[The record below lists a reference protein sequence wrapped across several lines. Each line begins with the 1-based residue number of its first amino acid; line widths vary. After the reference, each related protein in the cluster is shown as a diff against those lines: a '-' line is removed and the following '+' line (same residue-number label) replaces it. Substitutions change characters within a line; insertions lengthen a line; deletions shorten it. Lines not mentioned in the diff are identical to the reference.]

1 MADSEK
7 YLDVALRI
15 KLNELNEE
23 DSKKYI
29 DFYDNI
35 SNENLKK
42 ILSIYHNK
50 LNTLFEYLNSRLV
63 NGHFTANESRELL
76 SVIKDIEDLKV
87 KLKGTSLEFDI
98 EGYYLDI
105 SLQCKRFLQSSGG
118 SPIPNNFKVIE
129 IIDLGPA
136 FFLKQ
141 KVNIKNGQGATS
153 YKIKPIGGGSYADVF
168 KYKDKY
174 YNKYFVIKK
183 AKSNL
188 REDEYERFKLEFKEI
203 KKLKSPYIIEVYNFD
218 EDNKQY
224 TMEYM
229 DMTLEKY
236 ILENNNK
243 LDIKD
248 RVNIV
253 GQILKAISYIHSK
266 NILHRDISTKNVL
279 IRIYEDVVVVKIS
292 DFGLVKLPESD
303 LTRRGTEIK
312 GYFNDY
318 KNLEIVGFDNYNI
331 KHEMYALTKLIYFVM
346 TGKSSLERYDKTKYK
361 TFVEKGISESLDER
375 YENVNELKIALNE
388 TVKNLK

>member
-1 MADSEK
+1 MSDSEK
-7 YLDVALRI
+7 YLDTALRI
-15 KLNELNEE
+15 KLNELDEE
-23 DSKKYI
+23 ESKKYI
-29 DFYDNI
+29 DFYDSI
-35 SNENLKK
+35 SNENLKI

-50 LNTLFEYLNSRLV
+50 LNRLFEYLNSRLV

-76 SVIKDIEDLKV
+76 SVIKEFEDLKV

-118 SPIPNNFKVIE
+118 SPIPNDFKVIE

-136 FFLKQ
+136 FFTKQ
-141 KVNIKNGQGATS
+141 RINIKNGQGAIS

-168 KYKDKY
+168 KYKDEH
-174 YNKYFVIKK
+174 YNKHFVIKK

-188 REDEYERFKLEFKEI
+188 KEDEFERFRLEFQEI

-224 TMEYM
+224 TMEHM

-243 LDIKD
+243 LNIKD

-253 GQILKAISYIHSK
+253 AQILKAINYIHSK
-266 NILHRDISTKNVL
+266 NILHRDISTKNIL
-279 IRIYEDVVVVKIS
+279 IKTYEDVVVVKIS

-312 GYFNDY
+312 GYFNDH

-346 TGKSSLERYDKTKYK
+346 TGKSSLERYDKTQYK
-361 TFVEKGISESLDER
+361 TFVEKGISDNLNER
-375 YENVNELKIALNE
+375 YKNVDELKIALNE

>member
-1 MADSEK
+1 MSEDEK
-7 YLDVALRI
+7 YLDSALRI

-29 DFYDNI
+29 DFYDNV
-35 SNENLKK
+35 SNKNLKR

-50 LNTLFEYLNSRLV
+50 LNSLFEYLNSRLI
-63 NGHFTANESRELL
+63 NGHFTAHESRELISL
-76 SVIKDIEDLKV
+76 IRDIE
-87 KLKGTSLEFDI
+87 KLKIKLRGTSLEFDI
-98 EGYYLDI
+98 NGYYLEI
-105 SLQCKRFLQSSGG
+105 FLKCKRFLQSSGG
-118 SPIPNNFKVIE
+118 SQIPNDFKEIE

-136 FFLKQ
+136 FFLNQ
-141 KVNIKNGQGATS
+141 KININNGKGAIR
-153 YKIKPIGGGSYADVF
+153 YKIKPIGEGSYADVF
-168 KYKDKY
+168 KYKDEY
-174 YNKYFVIKK
+174 YNKHFVIKR
-183 AKSNL
+183 AKSYL
-188 REDEYERFKLEFKEI
+188 RKEEYERFILEFQEI

-218 EDNKQY
+218 EDNRQY

-253 GQILKAISYIHSK
+253 GQILKSIDYIHSK

-279 IRIYEDVVVVKIS
+279 IKKYEDVVVVKLS

-331 KHEMYALTKLIYFVM
+331 KHEIYAITKLIYFVM
-346 TGKSSLERYDKTKYK
+346 TGKSRLERYDKTPFKN
-361 TFVEKGISESLDER
+361 FIERGIADNLNER
-375 YENVNELKIALNE
+375 YENVAELKNALNE

>member
-7 YLDVALRI
+7 YLDAALRI

-35 SNENLKK
+35 SNENLKR

-50 LNTLFEYLNSRLV
+50 LNGLFEYLNSRLV
-63 NGHFTANESRELL
+63 NGHFTANKSRELL

-98 EGYYLDI
+98 EGYYLYI
-105 SLQCKRFLQSSGG
+105 FLQCKRFLQSSGG

-141 KVNIKNGQGATS
+141 KVNIKNGQGAIS
-153 YKIKPIGGGSYADVF
+153 YKIKPIGGGSYAEVF

-243 LDIKD
+243 LDIKG

-318 KNLEIVGFDNYNI
+318 KNLEIVGFDNY
-331 KHEMYALTKLIYFVM
+331 MLL
-346 TGKSSLERYDKTKYK
+346 
-361 TFVEKGISESLDER
+361 
-375 YENVNELKIALNE
+375 LN
-388 TVKNLK
+388 

>member
-1 MADSEK
+1 MVDSEK
-7 YLDVALRI
+7 YLDKALRI

-23 DSKKYI
+23 ESKKYI

-35 SNENLKK
+35 PNENLKR

-50 LNTLFEYLNSRLV
+50 LNGLFEYLNSRLV
-63 NGHFTANESRELL
+63 NGHFTAHESRELL
-76 SVIKDIEDLKV
+76 NVIKGFEDLKI
-87 KLKGTSLEFDI
+87 KLKGTNLEFDI

-118 SPIPNNFKVIE
+118 SPIPNDFKTIE

-136 FFLKQ
+136 FFVKRT
-141 KVNIKNGQGATS
+141 VSIKNGQGSIS
-153 YKIKPIGGGSYADVF
+153 YKIKSIGGGSYADVF
-168 KYKDKY
+168 KYKDEH

-188 REDEYERFKLEFKEI
+188 REDEYERFRLEFQEI

-218 EDNKQY
+218 EDNRQY
-224 TMEYM
+224 TMEHM

-253 GQILKAISYIHSK
+253 GQILKAINYIHSK

-279 IRIYEDVVVVKIS
+279 IKIYEGVVVIKIS

-312 GYFNDY
+312 GYFNDH

-346 TGKSSLERYDKTKYK
+346 TGKSSLERCDKTPFKS
-361 TFVEKGISESLDER
+361 FIENGIADNLNDR
-375 YENVNELKIALNE
+375 YENVDELKKVFNE
-388 TVKNLK
+388 TIKSLK

>member
-1 MADSEK
+1 MVDSEK
-7 YLDVALRI
+7 YLDKALRI

-23 DSKKYI
+23 ESKKYI

-35 SNENLKK
+35 SNENLKR

-50 LNTLFEYLNSRLV
+50 LNGLFEYLNSRLA
-63 NGHFTANESRELL
+63 NGHFTAHESRELIN
-76 SVIKDIEDLKV
+76 VIQEVENLKI
-87 KLKGTSLEFDI
+87 KLRGTSLEFDI
-98 EGYYLDI
+98 DGYYLEI
-105 SLQCKRFLQSSGG
+105 SLQCKEFLQSSGG
-118 SPIPNNFKVIE
+118 SPIPDDFKVIE
-129 IIDLGPA
+129 IIDLDPA

-141 KVNIKNGQGATS
+141 KVNIKNSQGNIS
-153 YKIKPIGGGSYADVF
+153 YKIKPIGEGSYADVF
-168 KYKDKY
+168 KYNDEH

-188 REDEYERFKLEFKEI
+188 REDEYERFRLEFQEI

-218 EDNKQY
+218 EDNRQY

-243 LDIKD
+243 LEITD
-248 RVNIV
+248 RINIV
-253 GQILKAISYIHSK
+253 GQILKAIIYIHSK
-266 NILHRDISTKNVL
+266 KILHRDISTKNVL
-279 IRIYEDVVVVKIS
+279 IKKYEDVVVVKIS

-303 LTRRGTEIK
+303 LTKRGTEIK
-312 GYFNDY
+312 GYFNDH

-346 TGKSSLERYDKTKYK
+346 TGKSSLVRYDKTQFKS
-361 TFVEKGISESLDER
+361 FIEKGIADNLTER
-375 YENVNELKIALNE
+375 YKNVDELKRAFNE
-388 TVKNLK
+388 TLKGLK